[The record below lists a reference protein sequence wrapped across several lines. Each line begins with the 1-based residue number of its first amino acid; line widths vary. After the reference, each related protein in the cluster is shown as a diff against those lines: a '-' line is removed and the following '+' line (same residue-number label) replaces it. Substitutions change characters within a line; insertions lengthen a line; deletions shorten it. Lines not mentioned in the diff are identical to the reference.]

1 MILMAVLG
9 LYTSRIF
16 LRELGITDYGI
27 NNVVGSLLALL
38 TYISGPLASSASRFF
53 AFEIGKGE
61 KGELN
66 KYFSTTINIHLIFS
80 FLLLIVGETI
90 GLWYL
95 NNKLVIPP
103 ERIHAATVVYH
114 MSIVGTMLSL
124 MVVPYNALIIAH
136 EHMKAFAYLS
146 IGSAIFKLA
155 TAYFLCITPFDKLIT
170 ISVLGVCFG
179 AVVNFLYFVYCQKHF
194 VEVRYKRIWDKNVFK
209 EIMAFSGW
217 SMASYVPIGVTQVL
231 NLLINAYF
239 GPVLNAAKGIS
250 DTVKEQMYS
259 FALNFMVAVN
269 PQIVKSCAANNNT
282 RLYELVEFSE
292 KVSFTLLL
300 LIMTPILY
308 NIDNVLHLWLVEVP
322 EHTPHLV
329 IIVCITSIFRAVSN
343 PLGVIAEA
351 KNRIKLLNCISVPYY
366 ILSLPA
372 SYLLLECGAS
382 VEMLFLLLLLCDYFH
397 FVIKAKIAN
406 RISGL
411 PFYNQ
416 ILTYTKYTIVIIFFA
431 IIGYGLTHINYGVFI
446 DIFWK
451 SILSLTLCV
460 FVCYFFILNLS
471 DRLILRHW
479 ILSRISHG

>member
-1 MILMAVLG
+1 MAEYLSSNKTIAKNTAFLYMRMILMAVLG
-9 LYTSRIF
+9 LYTSRIV

-38 TYISGPLASSASRFF
+38 TYIGGPLASSASRFF

-80 FLLLIVGETI
+80 LLLLIVGETI

-95 NNKLVIPP
+95 NNKLVLPP
-103 ERIHAATVVYH
+103 ERIHAATVVFH

-124 MVVPYNALIIAH
+124 MVIPYNALIIAH

-146 IGSAIFKLA
+146 IGSAIFRLA
-155 TAYFLCITPFDKLIT
+155 TAYILCITPFDKLIT
-170 ISVLGVCFG
+170 MSVLGTCFG
-179 AVVNFLYFVYCQKHF
+179 VVVNILYLVYCQKHF
-194 VEVRYKRIWDKNVFK
+194 VKVKYERIWDKDVFK

-239 GPVLNAAKGIS
+239 GPVINAAKGIS

-269 PQIVKSCAANNNT
+269 PQIVKSCAANDYT

-300 LIMTPILY
+300 IIMTPILY
-308 NIDNVLHLWLVEVP
+308 NIDNILHLWLVEVP

-329 IIVCITSIFRAVSN
+329 T
-343 PLGVIAEA
+343 
-351 KNRIKLLNCISVPYY
+351 YY

-382 VEMLFLLLLLCDYFH
+382 VEMLFLLLLLCDYIH

-406 RISGL
+406 HISGL
-411 PFYNQ
+411 SFYHQ
-416 ILTYTKYTIVIIFFA
+416 IFTYAKYTIIIAIFA
-431 IIGYGLTHINYGVFI
+431 IIGYALTQVNYGIFI

-451 SILSLTLCV
+451 SILSLVLCV
-460 FVCYFFILNLS
+460 VVCYFFVLNLS